1 MVTQGIT
8 SSISK
13 SPSRPC
19 CLRQASLTDSF
30 AVIGQVK
37 QPDYSRINSLTGI
50 ETLDNPPA
58 GGVSWNLG
66 CVDALPAAQ
75 PTGLQAVLAM
85 LTEHALQLVDRPIG
99 AAHILLAT
107 AT

>member
-8 SSISK
+8 SSISM

-19 CLRQASLTDSF
+19 CLRQAGLTDSF
-30 AVIGQVK
+30 AVIGQDK
-37 QPDYSRINSLTGI
+37 QPDYSRVNSFKGI
-50 ETLDNPPA
+50 ETLHNPPA
-58 GGVSWNLG
+58 GGVSWSPG
-66 CVDALPAAQ
+66 YVDALPAAQ
-75 PTGLQAVLAM
+75 PKGLQAVLAK
-85 LTEHALQLVDRPIG
+85 LTEHALQLADRPIG